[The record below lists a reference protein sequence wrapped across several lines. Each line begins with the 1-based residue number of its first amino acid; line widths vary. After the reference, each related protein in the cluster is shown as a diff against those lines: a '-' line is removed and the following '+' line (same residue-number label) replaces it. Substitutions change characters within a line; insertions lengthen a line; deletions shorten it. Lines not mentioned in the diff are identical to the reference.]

1 MKNRLNNRL
10 INRLLVLALFLVPIS
25 AFANLDDEF
34 AAVKDSGRD
43 FTIVGTVCEEVARHQ
58 LQSDYP
64 TKDFTVETGI
74 AYGDNARTIGELD
87 VIVFRNATHEVAE
100 ITEVKCWSN
109 QGGAIKK
116 ARDQRQRF
124 LTAIRDRKDL
134 QFHSTST
141 HQQYSA
147 DVFRGVTV
155 FKTLAQKGSKAYGF
169 DRELDYSLDEMM
181 GLRARVMQC
190 QASGTCA
197 AKTE

>member
-1 MKNRLNNRL
+1 MPDYGATM
-10 INRLLVLALFLVPIS
+10 ISRLLVLALFLVPVS
-25 AFANLDDEF
+25 AFASLDDEF

-43 FTIVGTVCEEVARHQ
+43 FAIVGTVCEEVARHQ
-58 LQSDYP
+58 LQADYP
-64 TKDFTVETGI
+64 AKDFTVETGI
-74 AYGDNARTIGELD
+74 AYGDNSRTIGELD
-87 VIVFRNATHEVAE
+87 VIVFKNSTHEAVE

-134 QFHSTST
+134 EFHSTST
-141 HQQYSA
+141 HAQYSA
-147 DVFRGVTV
+147 QLFRGVTV

-169 DRELDYSLDEMM
+169 DRELEYTLEEMM
-181 GLRARVMQC
+181 SLRARVMQC
-190 QASGTCA
+190 QASGACA